1 MPIDFNGK
9 FGNVNNTQVSG
20 KKIDAEDKKSSSVKG
35 NVFDSANEIDNKF
48 QGEKTDL
55 AKDPKA
61 IYGAMGLSL
70 GNIKKPDLN
79 AQITNIVGPSVMK
92 KVAATSAKSV
102 EEISTSAN
110 LALDNI
116 LADDTQTLFA
126 MAGLNAPVNAPSLEA
141 MQQTLYKSPTINAIF
156 A

>member
-1 MPIDFNGK
+1 MAIEFNGK

-20 KKIDAEDKKSSSVKG
+20 KKVDAEDKKSSSVKG
-35 NVFDSANEIDNKF
+35 NVFDGIKELDNKF

-61 IYGAMGLSL
+61 IYGSMGLSL